1 MSPTLRESLDK
12 LANWHSTK
20 AADTKFIDDKAFH
33 ALSAADIRAAIVSA
47 DDQTKNM
54 LILRAHK
61 AKDRRFT
68 GESITG
74 FDELQEQQS

>member
-1 MSPTLRESLDK
+1 MSPELKERLTNLARWHECRALDCGSG
-12 LANWHSTK
+12 AVSSMHGE
-20 AADTKFIDDKAFH
+20 F
-33 ALSAADIRAAIVSA
+33 AADIRAAIVSA

-74 FDELQEQQS
+74 FDELMEQS